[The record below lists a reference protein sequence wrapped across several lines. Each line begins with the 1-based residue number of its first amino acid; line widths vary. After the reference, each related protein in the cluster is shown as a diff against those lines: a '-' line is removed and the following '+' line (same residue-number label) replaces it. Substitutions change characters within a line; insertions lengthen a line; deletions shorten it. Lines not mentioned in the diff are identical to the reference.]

1 MNTIERVRMSEF
13 GSTCEH
19 ITYVRF
25 RPAGGGAAQSASRE
39 QVHTW
44 IKQGRSFRTE
54 HPVTG
59 ASAPVDA
66 RVSTSGTRYIA
77 TVANGRETDNLL
89 ALPRF

>member
-1 MNTIERVRMSEF
+1 MNTIERVRMSEP

-25 RPAGGGAAQSASRE
+25 RPAGGGTTRFASRE
-39 QVHTW
+39 QVHAW
-44 IKQGRSFRTE
+44 IQQGRSFRTE

-59 ASAPVDA
+59 ASAQVDA
-66 RVSTSGTRYIA
+66 RVSPAGTRYIA

-89 ALPRF
+89 TLPYF